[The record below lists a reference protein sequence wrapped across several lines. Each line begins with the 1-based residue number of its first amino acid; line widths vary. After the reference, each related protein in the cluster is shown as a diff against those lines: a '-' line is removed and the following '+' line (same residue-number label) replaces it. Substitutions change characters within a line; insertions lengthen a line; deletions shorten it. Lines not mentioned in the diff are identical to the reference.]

1 MIPHFYNSLSAV
13 QPPPL
18 NNTNEGQSIPGGP
31 VTALHIPNDEF
42 PAAMCIVSDD
52 NAEFSH
58 IAMNKSYLIIIH

>member
-1 MIPHFYNSLSAV
+1 MIPHFYNSLNAV
-13 QPPPL
+13 QPL
-18 NNTNEGQSIPGGP
+18 NNTNEGQSYPRRAP